1 MSVCVCAKEND
12 RKVSDR
18 ERDSVLQRKQEKVSE
33 TRHQH
38 VSGNYGIIIIT
49 CVRERERE
57 KGVSGSNGASYSP
70 DKSDTCAAHKEIL

>member
-1 MSVCVCAKEND
+1 MCVSAKGND

-57 KGVSGSNGASYSP
+57 REKGASGSNGASYSP